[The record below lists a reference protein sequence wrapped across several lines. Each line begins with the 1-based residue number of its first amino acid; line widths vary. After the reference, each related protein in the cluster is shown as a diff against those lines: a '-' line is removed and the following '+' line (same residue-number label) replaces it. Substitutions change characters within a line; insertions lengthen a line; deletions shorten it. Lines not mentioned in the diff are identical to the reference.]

1 MIDFEM
7 IEKIEEWGI
16 DVEREYHKKKA
27 HQGIIGINDDIITE
41 LGVYEIFS
49 EYKEYLVSNIDSYDE
64 FLKVLDTNPVYIG
77 DFMIYTKF
85 KIYHKE
91 ANCLISLSDYLGDEF
106 EEYLK
111 DSEIELGNW
120 DISDIEEFF
129 EQYGIEVY

>member
-77 DFMIYTKF
+77 DFIIYTKY
-85 KIYHKE
+85 KIYHE
-91 ANCLISLSDYLGDEF
+91 DAIELTTFSDYLGDEF

-111 DSEIELGNW
+111 DNGIQVYDYDN
-120 DISDIEEFF
+120 SDIEEFF
-129 EQYGIEVY
+129 EQYGIELY

>member
-77 DFMIYTKF
+77 DFIIYTKF

-106 EEYLK
+106 EKYLK
-111 DSEIELGNW
+111 DNDIELENW
-120 DISDIEEFF
+120 QLSDVEEFF
-129 EQYGIEVY
+129 EQYGIELF